1 MAFGAQSHQIPG
13 GHGAHH
19 HAVLP
24 LDARA
29 DQPRTV
35 IGAKGRGLAD
45 MVRIGLP
52 VPPAFCVTSEWCERC
67 ADEPDAAIDGMWAD
81 VLDGVGWLEAQT
93 ACAFGAGPRPLL
105 LSVRSSGVTSM
116 PGMLET
122 VLDVGIDDAVAGALA
137 DRHSP
142 EFARDTRAR
151 FGRGYGEAPPPDDP
165 RAQLRGAIAA
175 VLASW
180 SSSRVGV
187 YRTHH
192 GLPRP
197 DRVAIL
203 VQAMIFGNLDGD
215 SGTGVLFTRDPVS
228 GDPAPIGE
236 WLPGAQGDDV
246 VSGTVDCEPI
256 AALAR
261 QMPRVYDELMD
272 AGRSLERLA
281 GDVQDI
287 EFTVE
292 SGKLWLLQTRVAQRS
307 AQAALRLALAFRDE
321 GIIDD
326 AEAVDRVTPTQLA
339 ALTTVPT
346 GLTAHGLREAPLLAT
361 GVAASPGVASGEVY
375 TTSDAAVAAAD
386 DGRDVILVRP
396 TTSPD
401 DVAGMLAARGV
412 VTETGGATSHAAIVA
427 RELGRPAVVGC
438 GRGLSAALAG
448 QLITVDGGAGEVRG
462 GAPTSA
468 GSVSETPDLRRFAE
482 ILARVGRRP

>member
-1 MAFGAQSHQIPG
+1 
-13 GHGAHH
+13 
-19 HAVLP
+19 
-24 LDARA
+24 
-29 DQPRTV
+29 
-35 IGAKGRGLAD
+35 
-45 MVRIGLP
+45 
-52 VPPAFCVTSEWCERC
+52 
-67 ADEPDAAIDGMWAD
+67 
-81 VLDGVGWLEAQT
+81 
-93 ACAFGAGPRPLL
+93 
-105 LSVRSSGVTSM
+105 M

-137 DRHSP
+137 DRCSP
-142 EFARDTRAR
+142 EFVLDTRAR
-151 FGRGYGEAPPPDDP
+151 FGRGHGEALPPDDP

-180 SSSRVGV
+180 SSARVGV

-192 GLPRP
+192 GLARP

-203 VQAMIFGNLDGD
+203 VQAMVFGNLDGD

-236 WLPGAQGDDV
+236 WLVRAQGDDV

-261 QMPRVYDELMD
+261 QMPRVYDELID

-326 AEAVDRVTPTQLA
+326 VEAVDRVTPAQLA
-339 ALTTVPT
+339 ALTTAP
-346 GLTAHGLREAPLLAT
+346 TAHGLREAPLLAT
-361 GVAASPGVASGEVY
+361 GVAASPGVASGEVC
-375 TTSDAAVAAAD
+375 TTSDAAIAAAD

-412 VTETGGATSHAAIVA
+412 VTETGGATSHAAIVAPVTDPSWASVMFVSAALVVDIGGALSHAAIVA

-468 GSVSETPDLRRFAE
+468 GLVSETPDLRRFAE
-482 ILARVGRRP
+482 ILTRVGRRP